1 MHKQFYKIMI
11 LIILLNI
18 YPINLSSFEVKV
30 LEKINNQIITNV
42 DVENEYKYLSA
53 LNVKYKE
60 LDKQK
65 MLEFAKASLIKEII
79 KRNELE
85 KYYDFTENNPITV
98 DFVKNLYLGLGFKD
112 EEEFKIYLKTYDVD
126 IKTIYEKIIIENAWN
141 QLIYTKY
148 KNQVVINKTKIKK
161 ELSLKKNEVIKY
173 NISEIFFSAKT
184 IEEYKDKI
192 KKIKKNINKDGFEN
206 TALLYSESASAK
218 NSGSLGWVNENQLS
232 KIFIKELIALKVGEN
247 TKPIDIPG
255 GKLILKINDIVK
267 ELKEIDVEK
276 ELNDILVYERNRQ
289 LNNFSIIYYNK
300 VKNKITDDKN

>member
-1 MHKQFYKIMI
+1 MHKQIYKIMI

-161 ELSLKKNEVIKY
+161 EINLKKNEVIKY

-232 KIFIKELIALKVGEN
+232 KIFIKELIVLKVGEN

-255 GKLILKINDIVK
+255 GKLILKINDIIK

>member
-1 MHKQFYKIMI
+1 MHKQIYKIMI

-232 KIFIKELIALKVGEN
+232 KIFIKELIVLKVGEN

-255 GKLILKINDIVK
+255 GKLILKINDIRK

-276 ELNDILVYERNRQ
+276 ELNDILIYERNRQ

>member
-85 KYYDFTENNPITV
+85 KYFDFTENNPVVV

-112 EEEFKIYLKTYDVD
+112 EEEFKIYLKPYDVD
-126 IKTIYEKIIIENAWN
+126 IKII
-141 QLIYTKY
+141 
-148 KNQVVINKTKIKK
+148 
-161 ELSLKKNEVIKY
+161 
-173 NISEIFFSAKT
+173 
-184 IEEYKDKI
+184 
-192 KKIKKNINKDGFEN
+192 
-206 TALLYSESASAK
+206 
-218 NSGSLGWVNENQLS
+218 
-232 KIFIKELIALKVGEN
+232 
-247 TKPIDIPG
+247 
-255 GKLILKINDIVK
+255 
-267 ELKEIDVEK
+267 
-276 ELNDILVYERNRQ
+276 
-289 LNNFSIIYYNK
+289 
-300 VKNKITDDKN
+300 

>member
-1 MHKQFYKIMI
+1 MHKQIYKIMI

-85 KYYDFTENNPITV
+85 KYYDFMENNPITV

-232 KIFIKELIALKVGEN
+232 KIFIKELIVLKVGEN

-255 GKLILKINDIVK
+255 GKLILKINDIIK

>member
-1 MHKQFYKIMI
+1 MI

-232 KIFIKELIALKVGEN
+232 KIFIKELIVLKVGEN

-255 GKLILKINDIVK
+255 GKLILKINDIIK

>member
-1 MHKQFYKIMI
+1 MI

-53 LNVKYKE
+53 LNVRYKE

-85 KYYDFTENNPITV
+85 KYYDFMENNPITV

-206 TALLYSESASAK
+206 TELLY
-218 NSGSLGWVNENQLS
+218 
-232 KIFIKELIALKVGEN
+232 
-247 TKPIDIPG
+247 
-255 GKLILKINDIVK
+255 IV
-267 ELKEIDVEK
+267 
-276 ELNDILVYERNRQ
+276 Q
-289 LNNFSIIYYNK
+289 NFY
-300 VKNKITDDKN
+300 